1 MSISALWQGRGES
14 SALDGNDPVESE
26 RTVNVLIRR
35 LQEKVEL
42 EPGKPRLI
50 LTVPGIGYRLLS

>member
-1 MSISALWQGRGES
+1 
-14 SALDGNDPVESE
+14 
-26 RTVNVLIRR
+26 VLIRR

>member
-14 SALDGNDPVESE
+14 SALDGNVPVESE

>member
-14 SALDGNDPVESE
+14 SALDGNVPVESE

-35 LQEKVEL
+35 LQEKVAL
-42 EPGKPRLI
+42 EPGKPRLT